1 MFTHFSKGDIHM
13 ASKYLKK
20 CSLSLIIRE
29 MSIKPQW
36 GPLCTHVASLYI
48 YIYSKSVLERIWGN
62 WNPLH
67 CSLKCQMAQPL
78 WETVQRFLKNLN
90 TELHMIQQVHPKELK
105 ELYTQKN
112 FKKRNSNRNLYN
124 YLHSI
129 IIHNSQRVEAAQV
142 FLSGQTDKWNVLHMH
157 CEMLFTL
164 QKEGSS
170 DRCCNMDEPW
180 GHYT

>member
-1 MFTHFSKGDIHM
+1 
-13 ASKYLKK
+13 
-20 CSLSLIIRE
+20 
-29 MSIKPQW
+29 
-36 GPLCTHVASLYI
+36 
-48 YIYSKSVLERIWGN
+48 
-62 WNPLH
+62 
-67 CSLKCQMAQPL
+67 MAQPL

-142 FLSGQTDKWNVLHMH
+142 FLSGQTDK
-157 CEMLFTL
+157 
-164 QKEGSS
+164 
-170 DRCCNMDEPW
+170 
-180 GHYT
+180 